1 MKTVLPFNPIYMRVC
16 LSKRLLLISVMTA
29 LQFQAKSVIILQS
42 LMICGLPIVNTIAA
56 SIMTTVRNVIFVTFA
71 SPQKILCAN
80 TVIRWHAPSL
90 VLTTRR
96 RFALSFQMLPMY
108 VMAVTQLVDV
118 LFKKSSTMP
127 RKLSLIMNVLLAI
140 PVLV

>member
-1 MKTVLPFNPIYMRVC
+1 MSHFKHLVLEDRITIQSDLHEGLSFKKIAAHISHDCTTVSSEIRNHL
-16 LSKRLLLISVMTA
+16 
-29 LQFQAKSVIILQS
+29 
-42 LMICGLPIVNTIAA
+42 TIAA

-96 RFALSFQMLPMY
+96 RFALSFQKLPMY